1 MENARYLVTIF
12 ANRFMQLW
20 GTSMSNKNETVGN
33 SLIPIKGI
41 SQAQKKALNTKCQ
54 IYDISGLLS
63 KGRTPEQ
70 RKAIADKLG
79 LSKKY
84 VNLWVKQADLWRV
97 MGMTADYAYLLV
109 LAGVRTV
116 SDLAKVN
123 VEKTQQMLLSL
134 SNTHPG
140 FNWDKTNTSILI
152 SLVFNAALLESTSIS
167 QTLQQKRVGDF
178 ENVLQENFQ
187 KILLEQIEK
196 KNEGNAE
203 IDKNAESFKQILTS
217 FNWNNAKIGSF
228 ASDDNKPD
236 PVSLQQLPLDMS
248 DEDEPEYLF
257 EKSYKEE
264 PIGKS
269 DSEVI
274 EEGLGFLQDIAISL
288 PLPRIIS
295 GLVKIRSQNEDKS
308 KSKTTAAVSDLLVEL
323 TGVINPM
330 TESKEDSAPVSAYT
344 DGNGRFN
351 LVMPDKYNFQDS
363 VTFTFSYGSWKQS
376 FTKTASEIIE
386 NTVIRDGG
394 TDENGKPLTAQMIIS
409 QFDLLD
415 STNKEI
421 KQLENKKN
429 VLGKIEFWKTKKA
442 EAEDELSSLLK
453 ENNGENN
460 FISET
465 DIKSKEEEI
474 KEIKAEIDRLE
485 KGKIDLSITKTEDE
499 LKKEIENKE
508 KEREDILAIIYGAD
522 STTNDFEKT
531 LTNLMARTDLESCFD
546 GDENDDKCKN
556 KCFVIIEEVFKG
568 YRDSK
573 PKALPS
579 VRLMGEGDTATWLP
593 TDTAPSRTYSYTML
607 QRLVEPAIYPSAGE
621 NRQRKKLTSPI
632 NVATFKNDVMTNP
645 ESIPKMASLGIGY
658 VLNMHQAWVPD
669 GFALGTLLYSLILAP
684 GEEQRL
690 IVREH
695 SENYEI
701 LDTFEG
707 SDETSEST
715 SRSQTDDIQAIYDY
729 MMHQDSS
736 ASSKSTYKSSGWSI
750 GGSASGGGGGFSLG
764 LSGGYSKSKG
774 SSTTTSRQSN
784 NQNEASN
791 AAQSFNQEFAT
802 TANLLAKAK
811 RVSIRTASSS
821 ETDSV
826 ATKIIANHNHSHAMT
841 VQYWEVVRR
850 YRLETCIDGVDLL
863 LFVPLELVRF
873 LPKGQTLNTTFDSS
887 FGMDQF
893 SKRYSTL
900 IQYYSTLRYALP
912 YKYRSGLDLIQK
924 FSALPNWRSGDNGS
938 VLKEITVTFNA
949 NIFDHDEISARL
961 YFKNG
966 KGSVVGRIAVDNTIK
981 LSSYTFYSTEDVK
994 TFIRNKV
1001 NDTKLDST
1009 VKMTFSLPVDTLP
1022 DEISSLYISHEFI
1035 DTSIPLSIDPNKKE
1049 YYDNWGDKIDL
1060 DEIVKNYWDKLYD
1073 VKKDTKNTVEDSGKM
1088 DYWRSQ
1094 IPEAY
1099 FTPITHLSA
1108 RELKNLGYTKF
1119 SLNDDN
1125 NPVEFQQ
1132 SSDSLYYGVS
1142 MYANCKENYLHRFE
1156 FQKMEETLQHVAS
1169 ETLRYSQRV
1178 WQTLSSNELAIMLEQ
1193 YNIDMNFKT
1202 YFDVE
1207 NDSTYIPLLNCVNVK
1222 RVMGYYGNCILLPF
1236 TYPEE
1241 LAVKLGKTAA
1251 EIQDSLYRYHTSCF
1265 RAPST
1270 TISIPTD
1277 GMIGEAVLGA
1287 TNVSEEI
1294 DLTRFWNW
1302 KDSPID
1308 SMTLDSS
1315 YLSGGDYLGNKT
1327 TKDFGALNLQT
1338 ATQQTPVTATDL
1350 ISALVAK
1357 QTPQFDNITG
1367 LEQTATL
1374 LNNAMNS
1381 TSTGRDNVIN
1391 QSSTLAGKAMEYA
1404 TQKLKSESAE
1414 RVAQINASKN
1424 KDQDGEGTSKPDSNN
1439 SGGNNK
1445 PETKNP
1451 DDGKGSGE
1459 GKKPEEKNKDSSL
1472 DSVIDGMV
1480 NAIKKGDSPEKFFTD
1495 ITGESDTSMKGAAE
1509 KLCSWLG
1516 SDLGS
1521 VLNFIMN

>member
-1 MENARYLVTIF
+1 
-12 ANRFMQLW
+12 
-20 GTSMSNKNETVGN
+20 MSNKNETVGN

-41 SQAQKKALNTKCQ
+41 SQAQKKSLNTKCQ
-54 IYDISGLLS
+54 IYDISGLLV
-63 KGRTPEQ
+63 KGRTPDQ
-70 RKAIADKLG
+70 RAALAKKLG
-79 LSKKY
+79 LEKKY

-123 VEKTQQMLLSL
+123 VEKTQQILLSIA
-134 SNTHPG
+134 NTHPG
-140 FNWDKTNTSILI
+140 FTWDLNNTGILL
-152 SLVFNAALLESTSIS
+152 SLVLNATLVESASLS
-167 QTLQQKRVGDF
+167 QTFQEKR
-178 ENVLQENFQ
+178 
-187 KILLEQIEK
+187 
-196 KNEGNAE
+196 
-203 IDKNAESFKQILTS
+203 
-217 FNWNNAKIGSF
+217 IGSF
-228 ASDDNKPD
+228 ASTLPEDLRESFLKYMGSMSNTQTSATKNINLSDWDNPRANVFRRD
-236 PVSLQQLPLDMS
+236 NDIPYSSTLDTSLQQLPLDMS
-248 DEDEPEYLF
+248 DEPEPTFLF
-257 EKSYKEE
+257 EEGINEE
-264 PIGKS
+264 PIGRS
-269 DSEVI
+269 DSEII
-274 EEGLGFLQDIAISL
+274 EEGLGFLQDISISL
-288 PLPRIIS
+288 PLPRVIS
-295 GLVKIRSQNEDKS
+295 GLVKIRSQNEDSS
-308 KSKTTAAVSDLLVEL
+308 KSKVTAAVSDLLVEL

-330 TESKEDSAPVSAYT
+330 TESKEDSAPVSTYT

-394 TDENGKPLTAQMIIS
+394 TDEDGKPLTAQKIIS

-415 STNKEI
+415 AANKKI
-421 KQLENKKN
+421 KQLENQKD
-429 VLGKIEFWKTKKA
+429 VLEKIELWTKKKTKA
-442 EAEDELSSLLK
+442 
-453 ENNGENN
+453 
-460 FISET
+460 
-465 DIKSKEEEI
+465 EEELKNLKQEKDQAADAEKFYYEEKYEAKD
-474 KEIKAEIDRLE
+474 KEIKKIDAEIERLE
-485 KGKIDLSITKTEDE
+485 KGKIELSITKSKGKLES
-499 LKKEIENKE
+499 EIEDQKA
-508 KEREDILAIIYGAD
+508 ERDDILSIIYGAD
-522 STTNDFEKT
+522 PTTNDFEKT

-546 GDENDDKCKN
+546 GDENDDRCKN

-593 TDTAPSRTYSYTML
+593 TDTAPSRTYNYTML

-632 NVATFKNDVMTNP
+632 NVANFKNDVMTRP

-695 SENYEI
+695 SEEYEV

-715 SRSQTDDIQAIYDY
+715 TRSQSDDIQAIYDY

-736 ASSKSTYKSSGWSI
+736 AYSKSTYKSSGWSI
-750 GGSASGGGGGFSLG
+750 GGSASGGYGGFSLG

-802 TANLLAKAK
+802 TANLLARAK

-873 LPKGQTLNTTFDSS
+873 LPQGQPLNTTFDSS

-900 IQYYSTLRYALP
+900 IQYYSTLRYGLP
-912 YKYRSGLDLIQK
+912 YKYRSGLDLVQK
-924 FSALPNWRSGDNGS
+924 FSALPNWKPADDNL
-938 VLKEITVTFNA
+938 VLKEVTVRIKA
-949 NIFDHDEISARL
+949 NVFEYDELTARL
-961 YFKNG
+961 YLKNG
-966 KGSVVGRIAVDNTIK
+966 KGSIVGRISVENPIN
-981 LSSYTFYSTEDVK
+981 LSSGTFYSTEAVK
-994 TFIRNKV
+994 NHIREKV
-1001 NDTKLDST
+1001 NANENFQST
-1009 VKMTFSLPVDTLP
+1009 IVMSFTLPADTLS
-1022 DEISSLYISHEFI
+1022 DEISSLYINHDFRDVSV
-1035 DTSIPLSIDPNKKE
+1035 PLSIDPDKKE
-1049 YYDNWGDKIDL
+1049 YYDNWGDQIDL

-1073 VKKDTKNTVEDSGKM
+1073 LKKDAEDTFEDQGKM
-1088 DYWRSQ
+1088 EYWRQQ

-1099 FTPITHLSA
+1099 FTPITRISA
-1108 RELKNLGYTKF
+1108 KELRTLGYAKF
-1119 SLNDDN
+1119 TYDSCTCSDI
-1125 NPVEFQQ
+1125 EFQQ
-1132 SSDSLYYGVS
+1132 STDSLYYGVS
-1142 MYANCKENYLHRFE
+1142 MSAKCIVNYLHRFE
-1156 FQKMEETLQHVAS
+1156 FQKMEETLQHIAS

-1327 TKDFGALNLQT
+1327 TKDYGALNLQT

-1381 TSTGRDNVIN
+1381 TSTARDNVIN

-1404 TQKLKSESAE
+1404 TQKLKSEAAE
-1414 RVAQINASKN
+1414 RVAQINASKDEK
-1424 KDQDGEGTSKPDSNN
+1424 KDDDSKGQSSDSKNPDDEKNPDDDKN
-1439 SGGNNK
+1439 PDNG
-1445 PETKNP
+1445 KNP
-1451 DDGKGSGE
+1451 DDGKT
-1459 GKKPEEKNKDSSL
+1459 PENKNSSMDSIVNGIVDAIKNKQT
-1472 DSVIDGMV
+1472 
-1480 NAIKKGDSPEKFFTD
+1480 PEQYFTS
-1495 ITGESDTSMKGAAE
+1495 ITGKNDDSINDAAS
-1509 KLCSWLG
+1509 KFCSWFG
-1516 SDLGS
+1516 SDLSSVIGS
-1521 VLNFIMN
+1521 ILG

>member
-1 MENARYLVTIF
+1 
-12 ANRFMQLW
+12 
-20 GTSMSNKNETVGN
+20 MSNKNETVGN

-41 SQAQKKALNTKCQ
+41 SQAQKKALSTKCQ

-70 RKAIADKLG
+70 RENIAKKLN
-79 LSKKY
+79 LDVKY

-109 LAGVRTV
+109 LAGIRTV
-116 SDLAKVN
+116 NDLARVN
-123 VEKTQQMLLSL
+123 VEKTHQILTSL

-140 FNWDKTNTSILI
+140 FSWDLTNPSILV
-152 SLVFNAALLESTSIS
+152 SLVFNASLVESTSLS
-167 QTLQQKRVGDF
+167 QSFQEKRVEDL
-178 ENVLQENFQ
+178 ENVLQQ
-187 KILLEQIEK
+187 
-196 KNEGNAE
+196 E
-203 IDKNAESFKQILTS
+203 IKRAFFKSLDEVNDS
-217 FNWNNAKIGSF
+217 
-228 ASDDNKPD
+228 KPD
-236 PVSLQQLPLDMS
+236 AVKNLEELKSIVAKGVNWDSTKLDMFKKDNSLADATVMLPLDMS
-248 DEDEPEYLF
+248 DEEEPTYLF
-257 EKSYKEE
+257 EEDLDDE

-274 EEGLGFLQDIAISL
+274 EEGLGFLQDISISL

-295 GLVKIRSQNEDKS
+295 GVVKIRSQNEDAS
-308 KSKTTAAVSDLLVEL
+308 KSKVTAVVSDLLVEL
-323 TGVINPM
+323 TGVVNPM
-330 TESKEDSAPVSAYT
+330 TESTEDSAPVSTYT

-351 LVMPDKYNFQDS
+351 LVMPDRYNFQDS
-363 VTFTFSYGSWKQS
+363 VKFTFSYGSWKQS

-386 NTVIRDGG
+386 NTIIRDGG
-394 TDENGKPLTAQMIIS
+394 TDENGKPLSAQIIIS
-409 QFDLLD
+409 KFDNLD
-415 STNKEI
+415 SINKEI
-421 KQLENKKN
+421 KKLENQIN
-429 VLGKIEFWKTKKA
+429 VLEKIEYWKAKR
-442 EAEDELSSLLK
+442 DELDNKIK
-453 ENNGENN
+453 ELSEQ
-460 FISET
+460 SKQTEKET
-465 DIKSKEEEI
+465 DIPSLEDIFKSDDIEEERDKAQ
-474 KEIKAEIDRLE
+474 KELERLE
-485 KGKIDLSITKTEDE
+485 KGKIDLSITKSP
-499 LKKEIENKE
+499 KEIKDEINRKKNK
-508 KEREDILAIIYGAD
+508 REGILEVIYGAD
-522 STTNDFEKT
+522 PTTNDLEKT

-546 GDENDDKCKN
+546 GDENDEKCKN

-579 VRLMGEGDTATWLP
+579 VKLMGEGDTATWLP
-593 TDTAPSRTYSYTML
+593 TDSAPSRTYNYTML

-621 NRQRKKLTSPI
+621 NRQRRKLTSPI
-632 NVATFKNDVMTNP
+632 NVADFKNTVMTNP

-695 SENYEI
+695 SEEYEV

-715 SRSQTDDIQAIYDY
+715 ARTQSDDIQAIYDY
-729 MMHQDSS
+729 MMHSDSS
-736 ASSKSTYKSSGWSI
+736 AYSKSTYKSSGWSI
-750 GGSASGGGGGFSLG
+750 GGSASGGAGGFSLG

-791 AAQSFNQEFAT
+791 AAQSFNQQFAT

-821 ETDSV
+821 ESDSV

-873 LPKGQTLNTTFDSS
+873 LPKGQTLNTSFSSS

-893 SKRYSTL
+893 SKRYATL

-912 YKYRSGLDLIQK
+912 YKYRNGLDLIQK
-924 FSALPNWRSGDNGS
+924 FSALPNWKVGDDSAELNDI
-938 VLKEITVTFNA
+938 KITLSTNLFE
-949 NIFDHDEISARL
+949 HDIIGARL
-961 YFKNG
+961 YLKNG
-966 KGSVVGRIAVDNTIK
+966 KGSVVASVTVTNPIK
-981 LSSYTFYSTEDVK
+981 LSNMAFYSTASIKDY
-994 TFIRNKV
+994 IRETV
-1001 NDTKLDST
+1001 NGGGYATT
-1009 VKMTFSLPVDTLP
+1009 VELKFTLPPDTLP
-1022 DEISSLYISHEFI
+1022 DEIANLYISHDFR
-1035 DTSIPLSIDPNKKE
+1035 DANVPLTIDPDKKE
-1049 YYDNWGDKIDL
+1049 YYDNWGRQIDL
-1060 DEIVKNYWDKLYD
+1060 DAIIKNYWDKLYD
-1073 VKKDTKNTVEDSGKM
+1073 VKKDQKNTVEDTGKM

-1094 IPEAY
+1094 IPEGY
-1099 FTPITHLSA
+1099 FTPITYISA
-1108 RELKNLGYTKF
+1108 RELKTLGYSKF
-1119 SLNDDN
+1119 KLEQEGNK
-1125 NPVEFQQ
+1125 VTFTQ
-1132 SSDSLYYGVS
+1132 SSDALYLGVT
-1142 MYANCKENYLHRFE
+1142 MYPNCPENYLHYSE
-1156 FQKMEETLQHVAS
+1156 FQKMEETLQHIAS

-1308 SMTLDSS
+1308 SMNLDSS

-1327 TKDFGALNLQT
+1327 TKDYGALNLQT

-1357 QTPQFDNITG
+1357 QTPQFENITG
-1367 LEQTATL
+1367 LEQTAAL
-1374 LNNAMNS
+1374 LNNAMNT

-1414 RVAQINASKN
+1414 RVAEINASKN
-1424 KDQDGEGTSKPDSNN
+1424 KDKDNDGDTSKPDPKKTEAE
-1439 SGGNNK
+1439 GNTETK
-1445 PETKNP
+1445 PEGEKNP
-1451 DDGKGSGE
+1451 DDGK
-1459 GKKPEEKNKDSSL
+1459 KPEGGSKDKSL
-1472 DSVIDGMV
+1472 DSIVNGMV
-1480 NAIKKGDSPEKFFTD
+1480 SAIKNGKSPEEYFSD
-1495 ITGESDTSMKGAAE
+1495 ITGESDSTMKQAAE

-1521 VLNFIMN
+1521 VLGFIMN